1 MTSLLTEMDGF
12 FTAGSGKSAE
22 VDVLVLAATNRPEV
36 IDPAILRPGRLD
48 QIVYI
53 PVPDQTVR
61 P

>member
-1 MTSLLTEMDGF
+1 MDGF
-12 FTAGSGKSAE
+12 FTGSSGKGAE

-53 PVPDQTVR
+53 PVPDQNVSQLF
-61 P
+61 